1 MCTLQG
7 LKKTWLG
14 LWSKPLSRPC
24 RTTPDK
30 ESWCDRWGW
39 NWNQWSC
46 WLPWTWRSDSAISYL
61 HQNCGNVPCTRPPA
75 TDFITNNWIFLES
88 LLARWWQKTFSEPV
102 RSIPSALG
110 KVTPLLKSLLETSK
124 IRSDDLR
131 NIKDMDL
138 SKLYK
143 YSLRVF
149 LVQCRFVVWT
159 TICLYYHQ
167 EWQHAMKLTSPKIG
181 PSRCARFVFVLL
193 CNTLKYSVIRCNTL

>member
-1 MCTLQG
+1 MKL
-7 LKKTWLG
+7 LAALDLEVRFRNILLAPE
-14 LWSKPLSRPC
+14 LWKGS
-24 RTTPDK
+24 
-30 ESWCDRWGW
+30 
-39 NWNQWSC
+39 
-46 WLPWTWRSDSAISYL
+46 L
-61 HQNCGNVPCTRPPA
+61 HQTTSNRLYNKQL
-75 TDFITNNWIFLES
+75 FFLES
-88 LLARWWQKTFSEPV
+88 LLALWRHQTFSEPV

-110 KVTPLLKSLLETSK
+110 KVTPLLKSLLGTSK

-167 EWQHAMKLTSPKIG
+167 EWQHAMKLTSSKIG
-181 PSRCARFVFVLL
+181 PSRCARFIFVIL
-193 CNTLKYSVIRCNTL
+193 CDTL

>member
-1 MCTLQG
+1 MKL
-7 LKKTWLG
+7 LAALDLEVLFRNILLAPE
-14 LWSKPLSRPC
+14 LWKCS
-24 RTTPDK
+24 
-30 ESWCDRWGW
+30 
-39 NWNQWSC
+39 
-46 WLPWTWRSDSAISYL
+46 L
-61 HQNCGNVPCTRPPA
+61 HQTTGNRLY
-75 TDFITNNWIFLES
+75 NKQLIFLES
-88 LLARWWQKTFSEPV
+88 LLALWWYQTFSEPV

-181 PSRCARFVFVLL
+181 PSRCARFVFVIL
-193 CNTLKYSVIRCNTL
+193 CNTL